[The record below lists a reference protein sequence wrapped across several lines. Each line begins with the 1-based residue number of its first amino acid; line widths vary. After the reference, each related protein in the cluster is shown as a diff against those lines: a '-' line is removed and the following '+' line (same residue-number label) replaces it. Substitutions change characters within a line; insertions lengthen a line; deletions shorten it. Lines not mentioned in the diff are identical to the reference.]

1 MTPDDLLDATAR
13 LLATTSL
20 PLGAR
25 TRAAALLARRA
36 LESSVDEALRRA
48 GARPDRASLS
58 GRMLALPA
66 LIDDEALARRAF
78 ATWHALSEACHH
90 HGYELPPSADELA
103 SRVHTVRQVVAAL
116 APTRPPSVRA

>member
-1 MTPDDLLDATAR
+1 MTPADLLDATER
-13 LLATTSL
+13 VLTLDTL
-20 PLGAR
+20 PIGAR

-36 LESSVDEALRRA
+36 LEGSVDDALRRA
-48 GARPDRASLS
+48 GAAPERATFS
-58 GRMLALPA
+58 GQMLALAA
-66 LIDDEALARRAF
+66 LIDDEALARRGF

-116 APTRPPSVRA
+116 AGR